1 MGALKR
7 LAERYKAVKNIME
20 TLFALPDDQ
29 YFDKNFTEVIRQN
42 QKEKAINTI
51 KSLKVL
57 QKFSADIKTALIS
70 LKVLLNLKKF
80 LQVIFEA
87 ELFENRKS
95 YEDQCRRLIS
105 FFSKIHI
112 KNSENND
119 FVPVTNL
126 LKFARKNDINPI
138 ILTIVVPYVIWDFC
152 RLFSIRSRSKFLAFI
167 NVINGCI
174 LLYVNSLGVYFDILE
189 IIRNNIVFNLHEDRS
204 LRE

>member
-42 QKEKAINTI
+42 QIEKAINTI

-87 ELFENRKS
+87 ELF
-95 YEDQCRRLIS
+95 
-105 FFSKIHI
+105 
-112 KNSENND
+112 
-119 FVPVTNL
+119 
-126 LKFARKNDINPI
+126 
-138 ILTIVVPYVIWDFC
+138 
-152 RLFSIRSRSKFLAFI
+152 
-167 NVINGCI
+167 
-174 LLYVNSLGVYFDILE
+174 
-189 IIRNNIVFNLHEDRS
+189 
-204 LRE
+204 

>member
-42 QKEKAINTI
+42 QIEKAINTI

-152 RLFSIRSRSKFLAFI
+152 
-167 NVINGCI
+167 
-174 LLYVNSLGVYFDILE
+174 
-189 IIRNNIVFNLHEDRS
+189 
-204 LRE
+204 